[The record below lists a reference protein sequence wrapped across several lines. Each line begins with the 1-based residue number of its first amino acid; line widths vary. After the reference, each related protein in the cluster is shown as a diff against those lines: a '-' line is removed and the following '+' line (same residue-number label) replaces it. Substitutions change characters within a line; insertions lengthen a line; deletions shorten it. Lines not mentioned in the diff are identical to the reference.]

1 MERAAGRLL
10 TGLRVNL
17 CSFTFGRV
25 KSIGRYSGGYARQA
39 GEFGGAGGEC
49 RSGAR
54 KAETVPRPAVSA
66 TQRRA
71 RTRQPANYTAYA
83 KPGRA
88 DPAIGRPYRG
98 ERRKAAAADADPRLR
113 ATVRLQW
120 KSPYWAR
127 RRSRIHPHRD
137 AAARRRRR

>member
-25 KSIGRYSGGYARQA
+25 KLIGQHRARDAEQT
-39 GEFGGAGGEC
+39 GEFGGAGGES

-54 KAETVPRPAVSA
+54 KAKTVSRSAVSA

-71 RTRQPANYTAYA
+71 RARKPTDRTAYA
-83 KPGRA
+83 EPGRA
-88 DPAIGRPYRG
+88 DPAAGRPYRG
-98 ERRKAAAADADPRLR
+98 ERRQAAAADVDIGLC
-113 ATVRLQW
+113 
-120 KSPYWAR
+120 
-127 RRSRIHPHRD
+127 
-137 AAARRRRR
+137 AAVWL